1 MKIGKAS
8 CSKSLPNHL
17 RIRVSERSND
27 SIRKKTMRNSRQLKK
42 AVQASL
48 EVAEALA
55 LVSDERF
62 QSRARALI
70 KSQQQID
77 ERLLELFADVRK
89 AEGVREEH
97 VRPPDE
103 PYDVGT
109 WVHVRVKVMD
119 GGGAKFAADDIRRLE
134 HPLVRCL
141 IVQNHLSPGWKLPK
155 GGYFLETEEGEQ
167 KLSFLF
173 FEEDFEKVGW

>member
-1 MKIGKAS
+1 
-8 CSKSLPNHL
+8 
-17 RIRVSERSND
+17 
-27 SIRKKTMRNSRQLKK
+27 MRNSRQLKK

-97 VRPPDE
+97 VRPVDE

-141 IVQNHLSPGWKLPK
+141 IVQNHLSGRRRACSVPK
-155 GGYFLETEEGEQ
+155 GGYLLETEEGEQ